1 MGRYL
6 SGFLS
11 LVLAC
16 SLAVALASTAG
27 AASTKSTAAGAT
39 STAVSRGLD
48 ANQAKGKSLM
58 HSIDVLGRYVVRNA
72 DGTLGLSAPA
82 AVLAGIPLADL
93 TSLNASVSVLNSDIR
108 AGRVRTYP
116 GGLVQ
121 PTGAKS
127 LVLSDG
133 STGTFYNWWG
143 TSHCISHRDLSNYQ
157 NGYATYAAL
166 AVLAWVVDIGLAA
179 VVGVAYWIFTT
190 YDRGNGACMS
200 SPWGGGYIWMSS
212 Q

>member
-27 AASTKSTAAGAT
+27 AASAKSTSAGMT
-39 STAVSRGLD
+39 SPAVSRGL
-48 ANQAKGKSLM
+48 AAHQALGNSLM
-58 HSIDVLGRYVVRNA
+58 HSIDVLGRYIVRNA
-72 DGTLGLSAPA
+72 DGTLRLSAPA
-82 AVLAGIPLADL
+82 AVLAAIPVADL
-93 TSLNASVSVLNSDIR
+93 AIVNASVSVLNSDIR
-108 AGRVRTYP
+108 AGRLRTYP

-121 PTGAKS
+121 PTGANL

-133 STGTFYNWWG
+133 RTGTFYNWWG
-143 TSHCISHRDLSNYQ
+143 TSHCINHHDLSDYR
-157 NGYATYAAL
+157 NGFVQGAVI
-166 AVLAWVVDIGLAA
+166 AVLAFAIDVGLGAA
-179 VVGVAYWIFTT
+179 YAVAYAFFVMF
-190 YDRGNGACMS
+190 DRGNGACINAT
-200 SPWGGGYIWMSS
+200 WGGAPIWMSS